1 MIISMR
7 VDSLKDSG
15 NYLIQNERNLLRLF
29 AAKNPWTV
37 LYFVLPYTLLT
48 LYLARNFNY
57 SLLEMGTLFIAS
69 ILYWSLAEYII
80 HRFFFHLNTSYKT
93 LNYMIGSFH
102 LYHHKNPDD
111 LQVINS
117 GWFTALFG
125 LFLHGS
131 IFYLITFSI
140 KYSLALIIG
149 TLIVYYYYEWIH
161 YLVHQRVY
169 NKGFMKYYQDFH
181 LTHHVKA
188 KKNFGQI
195 TPIWDYVFKT
205 QIKNLDTR
213 QNKSMLKFIKKAND
227 ARA

>member
-1 MIISMR
+1 MNTQSINQSI
-7 VDSLKDSG
+7 KENG
-15 NYLIQNERNLLRLF
+15 NYLIQNERTLLRLF

-37 LYFVLPYTLLT
+37 LYFVLPYLILS
-48 LYLARNFNY
+48 LVLASSYRY
-57 SLLEMGTLFIAS
+57 TIIEVITSLVLSL
-69 ILYWSLAEYII
+69 LYWSFAEYII
-80 HRFFFHLNTSYKT
+80 HRYFFHLNTRFKT

-131 IFYLITFSI
+131 IFYLITGSM
-140 KYSLALIIG
+140 KYTYSLIAG

-161 YLVHQRVY
+161 YLVHQKVY
-169 NKGFMKYYQDFH
+169 ESGIMKYYQDFH
-181 LTHHVKA
+181 LTHHVKP

-195 TPIWDYVFKT
+195 TPIWDYVFNT
-205 QIKNLDTR
+205 QRANLDTR
-213 QNKSMLKFIKKAND
+213 QNKSMLKFIKKANKN
-227 ARA
+227 A